1 MFVSFSESGEMC
13 AVKEVTLFS
22 DDPKSMESAKQFM
35 QVNWFLTNLVNF
47 MQVNNSFSLGAI
59 YSFLVLV

>member
-1 MFVSFSESGEMC
+1 MFLISYFILFPLHFSICILIRMTLFMMFLFFSESGEMC

-35 QVNWFLTNLVNF
+35 QVN
-47 MQVNNSFSLGAI
+47 
-59 YSFLVLV
+59 

>member
-1 MFVSFSESGEMC
+1 MFLISHLFLLLIYHFYIWILIRIALFKMFVSFSESGEMC

-35 QVNWFLTNLVNF
+35 QVN
-47 MQVNNSFSLGAI
+47 
-59 YSFLVLV
+59 